1 MADINDIC
9 AEIVH
14 DVDSGLA
21 CSVVDLTTGLILGV
35 HHTIPYFTNSYLDA
49 VAAAAVE
56 MMRGKNIR
64 AIEDMLAS
72 MRGTEKQTN
81 LIEEVQMTTKGTY
94 HFMAMIPE
102 KPNALVVL
110 ITTKKANLGMGW
122 AAIRKAL
129 PQLAPLC
136 P

>member
-1 MADINDIC
+1 MANINDIC

-14 DVDSGLA
+14 DVDSAVA
-21 CSVVDLTTGLILGV
+21 CSVVDLTTGLILGIN
-35 HHTIPYFTNSYLDA
+35 HTIPYFTNSYLDA

-64 AIEDMLAS
+64 AIEDMLSS

-94 HFMAMIPE
+94 HFMAVIPE

>member
-9 AEIVH
+9 AHVVQET
-14 DVDSGLA
+14 DSSLA
-21 CSVVDLTTGLILGV
+21 CAVVDLTTGLVLGM
-35 HHTIPYFTNSYLDA
+35 HHTIPYFSNSYLDA

-56 MMRGKNIR
+56 MIRGKNIR
-64 AIEDMLAS
+64 AIEDMLGS
-72 MRGTEKQTN
+72 MRGGEKQTN

-94 HFMAMIPE
+94 HFMAVIPE

-110 ITTKKANLGMGW
+110 VTTKKANLGMGW
-122 AAIRKAL
+122 ASVRKAL
-129 PQLAPLC
+129 PQLEPLC

>member
-1 MADINDIC
+1 MANINDIC

-14 DVDSGLA
+14 DVDSAVA
-21 CSVVDLTTGLILGV
+21 CSVVDLTTGLILGIN
-35 HHTIPYFTNSYLDA
+35 HTIPYFTNSYLDA

-64 AIEDMLAS
+64 VIEDMLAS

-81 LIEEVQMTTKGTY
+81 LIEEVQMTTKGTF
-94 HFMAMIPE
+94 HFMAVIPE
-102 KPNALVVL
+102 KPNSLVVL

-122 AAIRKAL
+122 AAVRQSLSK
-129 PQLAPLC
+129 LAPLC

>member
-9 AEIVH
+9 GEIVQ
-14 DVDSGLA
+14 DVDSAVA
-21 CSVVDLTTGLILGV
+21 CAVVDLTTGLLLGV
-35 HHTIPYFTNSYLDA
+35 NHTIPYFTNSYLDA

-56 MMRGKNIR
+56 MMRGKNIK

-72 MRGTEKQTN
+72 MRGGEKQTN

-94 HFMAMIPE
+94 HFMAIIPE

-122 AAIRKAL
+122 ASVRKAL